1 MARIV
6 QIPRFD
12 MMRQTWLGAGSL
24 ALFFFASAI
33 NPFAQSP
40 AAMSTRDVVVHGHH
54 LAFHVLPG
62 ALPAPVLD
70 AGGGADS
77 SYWNSILPELAKRT
91 GSAIITYD
99 RAGYGASDEV
109 PPPYRID
116 DAVSDLES
124 GLVEL
129 GATHDLILIPHSY
142 AGTIATYL
150 AARHPNWISGAVL
163 VDTNVPEFFTDEEN
177 AHMGPILQRMGT
189 EGAAEHPSKQA
200 RTLKAITDTYFETS
214 RAFHQAVWPKE
225 IPCAVIVS
233 ERTPFPPSMTFET
246 ALWLQAHKD
255 FAAKAPNRT
264 LILAK
269 DSSHD
274 IAHDRPEL
282 ILEATEKLVDQLR
295 LEKH

>member
-1 MARIV
+1 
-6 QIPRFD
+6 
-12 MMRQTWLGAGSL
+12 
-24 ALFFFASAI
+24 
-33 NPFAQSP
+33 
-40 AAMSTRDVVVHGHH
+40 MSTRDVVVHGHH

-62 ALPAPVLD
+62 ALPALVLD

-91 GSAIITYD
+91 GSEIITYD

-163 VDTNVPEFFTDEEN
+163 SIQMCQSSLRMRKMLTWGRYCN
-177 AHMGPILQRMGT
+177 AW
-189 EGAAEHPSKQA
+189 A
-200 RTLKAITDTYFETS
+200 LKEQLSTRVS
-214 RAFHQAVWPKE
+214 RHEP
-225 IPCAVIVS
+225 
-233 ERTPFPPSMTFET
+233 
-246 ALWLQAHKD
+246 
-255 FAAKAPNRT
+255 
-264 LILAK
+264 
-269 DSSHD
+269 
-274 IAHDRPEL
+274 
-282 ILEATEKLVDQLR
+282 
-295 LEKH
+295 

>member
-1 MARIV
+1 
-6 QIPRFD
+6 
-12 MMRQTWLGAGSL
+12 MMQQTWLRVGPF

-33 NPFAQSP
+33 DPLAQAP
-40 AAMSTRDVVVHGHH
+40 AAMSTRDVVVYGHH

-62 ALPAPVLD
+62 ALPALILD

-91 GSAIITYD
+91 GSEIITYD

-124 GLVEL
+124 GLIEL

-150 AARHPNWISGAVL
+150 AERHPDWISGAVL

-177 AHMGPILQRMGT
+177 ARMGPILQRMGS
-189 EGAAEHPSKQA
+189 EGAAEHPSKQT
-200 RTLKAITDTYFETS
+200 RTLKAITDAYFETN
-214 RAFHQAVWPKE
+214 RAFHQALWPKE

-255 FAAKAPNRT
+255 FAGKAPNRT

-282 ILEATEKLVDQLR
+282 IIEATEHLIDQLR
-295 LEKH
+295 SEKH